1 MDLRNLKT
9 FHVVST
15 YLNFTKAAQIL
26 NYSQPTISQQIKALE
41 EELGHILINRM
52 GKKCFFLK

>member
-15 YLNFTKAAQIL
+15 YLNFTKAA
-26 NYSQPTISQQIKALE
+26 E
-41 EELGHILINRM
+41 ILIIASLQLANR
-52 GKKCFFLK
+52 LKR